1 MNLNH
6 IFFIFVIIAYYWPRT
21 WAMSWARHF
30 DPNDKSVV
38 IDEKKYPYKLKKHL
52 LSWDKH
58 LNVALTNSQFKVS
71 QYGYHDPFQY
81 GYTRNMHRGKYHWV
95 VCDNVLFSYLDK
107 VTRVGVDPPY
117 PQFYKAI
124 GKIYF
129 STDDETW
136 WEEGLLTLIR
146 WGECCAF
153 LGDVVKDT
161 TYYQKLAYQL
171 QSSAMCFAPAKDIL
185 LSSPYDI
192 EETIFFEQTHDQ
204 IPIEEQV
211 IPDISK
217 IYEDPEET
225 RFKWPK
231 DPKLVEK
238 ILTGS
243 RDDRWD

>member
-1 MNLNH
+1 
-6 IFFIFVIIAYYWPRT
+6 
-21 WAMSWARHF
+21 
-30 DPNDKSVV
+30 
-38 IDEKKYPYKLKKHL
+38 
-52 LSWDKH
+52 
-58 LNVALTNSQFKVS
+58 
-71 QYGYHDPFQY
+71 
-81 GYTRNMHRGKYHWV
+81 
-95 VCDNVLFSYLDK
+95 
-107 VTRVGVDPPY
+107 
-117 PQFYKAI
+117 
-124 GKIYF
+124 
-129 STDDETW
+129 
-136 WEEGLLTLIR
+136 
-146 WGECCAF
+146 
-153 LGDVVKDT
+153 
-161 TYYQKLAYQL
+161 
-171 QSSAMCFAPAKDIL
+171 MCFAPAKDIL